1 MSKLSPIFARI
12 KERVGKLS
20 RRERI
25 LIAVASVTVLV
36 AGIGFW
42 SYTPNLPAFSP
53 ITLTKS
59 GVRASLRTKWV
70 DRQSRYMLTIR
81 PIRGSEA
88 RFDDVLRSD
97 SGFSFDVYLHDSD
110 GFQVCKGSPNSYAPS
125 REVGDDGKYSRLE
138 LEGAFFCARSELTRA
153 AGWSVSY
160 NFPSLPVNT
169 PAASQSPP
177 PVESVPSPQHLATK
191 ANPKTAPSLTIP
203 KAVPPNGK
211 VATLT
216 GADFFSGSV
225 ETLAD
230 GSYRITKSAERQ
242 AVIAWQPSDKLQ
254 IECPD
259 DQCVI
264 TDSRTGTSVHVKKT
278 D

>member
-138 LEGAFFCARSELTRA
+138 LEGILLRSVGTHAGCWLECELQFPVAPCEHARR
-153 AGWSVSY
+153 
-160 NFPSLPVNT
+160 
-169 PAASQSPP
+169 
-177 PVESVPSPQHLATK
+177 
-191 ANPKTAPSLTIP
+191 LTIASP
-203 KAVPPNGK
+203 
-211 VATLT
+211 
-216 GADFFSGSV
+216 
-225 ETLAD
+225 
-230 GSYRITKSAERQ
+230 
-242 AVIAWQPSDKLQ
+242 
-254 IECPD
+254 C
-259 DQCVI
+259 
-264 TDSRTGTSVHVKKT
+264 
-278 D
+278 